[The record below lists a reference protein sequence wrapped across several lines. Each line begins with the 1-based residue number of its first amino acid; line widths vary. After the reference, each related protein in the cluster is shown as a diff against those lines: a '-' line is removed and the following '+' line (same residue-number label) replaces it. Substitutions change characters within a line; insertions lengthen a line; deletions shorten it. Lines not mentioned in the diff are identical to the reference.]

1 MLNGSVLWA
10 KHLRLGSIVLSLGAI
25 AVMALTVKTTT
36 PAEAKTPGSTYC
48 YFGVCHRVKT
58 IEETRALV
66 GREQSIVASHYDDCR
81 RDRHNPCG
89 LTSSGERFRPDHPDN
104 TASPIYPDG
113 TTLLVWNPETQRALV
128 VRVNN
133 AGPYHKN
140 RKLDLSRAAAK
151 RLGFEGKGVAK
162 VYVQVVKA
170 PEPAEAKYSKHRT
183 YARVPGDIGK
193 YSSVEEAERGMAV
206 AYALQASATSLLA
219 PVTSSVFS
227 TPGYKFLVGQAPQ
240 PHSHVQTR
248 LAAVH
253 SPKSGSSTIL
263 EPNDRYEGKE
273 LEAKTVGTGPI
284 AELEAA
290 AATTSATAKEP
301 QRQGAD
307 VVASDPAKAQPVKRT
322 SRIKKKARSTRKVKR
337 KKKVAS
343 RKSQLRTKRT
353 NLRGAK
359 QVRTAA
365 VRSKQPQRDNFHAN
379 SITESHRR
387 HMRDASRS

>member
-36 PAEAKTPGSTYC
+36 PAAAKTPGSTYC

-58 IEETRALV
+58 IEETRALI

-151 RLGFEGKGVAK
+151 KLGFEGKGVAK
-162 VYVQVVKA
+162 VHVQVVKA
-170 PEPAEAKYSKHRT
+170 PEPAEAKYSKHRS
-183 YARVPGDIGK
+183 YARVPGDIGE

-227 TPGYKFLVGQAPQ
+227 TPGYKSLVGQAPQ
-240 PHSHVQTR
+240 ARSHAQTR

-263 EPNDRYEGKE
+263 EQNDRYEAKE
-273 LEAKTVGTGPI
+273 LEPKTVRTAPI

-290 AATTSATAKEP
+290 AVTTSATAKEP

-307 VVASDPAKAQPVKRT
+307 AVASDPAKAQPIKRA
-322 SRIKKKARSTRKVKR
+322 SRIKKKAGSTRNVKR

-343 RKSQLRTKRT
+343 RKSQLRNKRT
-353 NLRGAK
+353 NLRRTK

-365 VRSKQPQRDNFHAN
+365 VRSEQPPRDKFHAN

-387 HMRDASRS
+387 HMRDASSS